1 MKRTWLGLNT
11 TTALLMTG
19 VTLLLLLNANAMHT
33 DYLMTKE
40 LRTTN
45 SSGSSLAERYLI
57 LGSWPASKDYDL
69 VSSGF
74 DYPINTSNKPA
85 SQQGQR

>member
-1 MKRTWLGLNT
+1 MKRVWLELNA

-45 SSGSSLAERYLI
+45 PSGSSLAERYLI
-57 LGSWPASKDYDL
+57 LGSWPASKDHDF
-69 VSSGF
+69 VSSDF
-74 DYPINTSNKPA
+74 YYPINNNKAA
-85 SQQGQR
+85 SQQEQR